1 MVSFQGVGRRMA
13 MGVCVLLSSC
23 AAAGAGTAPG
33 HDAYGPFLA
42 ARYADAVG
50 DPAVATDYYMQ
61 ALKYAPHNPNL
72 IGEGFLAALLAGSPQ
87 AAALAPEVPGN
98 ALSAML
104 EGNRAAAAG
113 RYGEAEQDFGTLPA
127 DDLAGLIKPLLLAWA
142 QYGAGETQRA
152 IAGLA
157 PHFTSDA
164 YGPVYVLNAALIAD
178 AAHDEADAAKLYGAV
193 APAAPNLRLA
203 QILASWDA
211 RSGHLPAAEA
221 ALAALAS
228 AHPDMELALP
238 GLQARIAQPVID
250 SPAAGL
256 AEAYLTLAGSLQ
268 APQQAFLR
276 VIFLRFALELRPDLT
291 AARLLLASI
300 VGGGEN
306 EHVPPT
312 ATQMQHALA
321 VLAPVQQGDPLY
333 GPVALQ
339 EAGLLAGLNQ
349 PQKAIALLRPMLAAA
364 PQDVDLLQVVGD
376 IERGAHENQAAIRD
390 YDAALA
396 ALGQPTPAGAWSLLF
411 DRGIC
416 EDEDGDWPAA
426 ERDMV
431 AARALAP
438 NQPYVLNYLA
448 YSWALRGEKLDQAH
462 AMLAEALSL
471 DPHDGAIIDSLGYV
485 ELRQGQTKAA
495 LADLIHAVELDPDDA
510 EVNAHL
516 GDAFAK
522 AGEGLQAD
530 YQWRRALS
538 LQPDDKLRAQ
548 ITADLAHD
556 TPPA

>member
-42 ARYADAVG
+42 ARYADAMG
-50 DPAVATDYYMQ
+50 DPAAATDYYMQ

-87 AAALAPEVPGN
+87 AAALAPDVPGN

-104 EGNRAAAAG
+104 EGNLAAAAG
-113 RYGEAEQDFGTLPA
+113 RYGEAEQDFGALPA
-127 DDLAGLIKPLLLAWA
+127 DDLTGLIKPLLLAWA

-164 YGPVYVLNAALIAD
+164 FGPVYVLNAALIAD
-178 AAHDEADAAKLYGAV
+178 AGHDQSDAAKLYGAM

-203 QILASWDA
+203 QIVASWDA

-221 ALAALAS
+221 ELAALVD
-228 AHPDMELALP
+228 AHPDMQLALP

-250 SPAAGL
+250 SAADGL

-276 VIFLRFALELRPDLT
+276 VIFLRFALALRPDLT

-306 EHVPPT
+306 EQAPPT
-312 ATQMQHALA
+312 PTQMQHALA
-321 VLAPVQQGDPLY
+321 VLSPVPPSDPLY

-339 EAGLLAGLNQ
+339 EAGMLAGLDQ
-349 PQKAIALLRPMLAAA
+349 PQKAIALLRPLIAAA
-364 PQDVDLLQVVGD
+364 PRNVALLQVAGD
-376 IERGAHENQAAIRD
+376 IERGAHENQAAIAD
-390 YDAALA
+390 YDSALA

-431 AARALAP
+431 AARGLAP

-462 AMLAEALSL
+462 AMLTEALSL